1 MEIEMK
7 CEKNGREGGREGEDN
22 LHTNLKLGS

>member
-7 CEKNGREGGREGEDN
+7 CEKEKKKRKEGEDN